1 MAVLMCSAP
10 STPSKTCP
18 ALATGR
24 RSTSPCA
31 LRWPDAF
38 VAGDVALHKILKAQG
53 LKNPARL
60 ADAPSLTCKPWRSY
74 AVIRT
79 WSGTWREAAL

>member
-1 MAVLMCSAP
+1 
-10 STPSKTCP
+10 
-18 ALATGR
+18 
-24 RSTSPCA
+24 
-31 LRWPDAF
+31 